1 MLSSLLDALFP
12 RRCAGCGSG
21 PWPFCATCRS
31 DLVVLG
37 RPRCERCGAP
47 AVRPMPACRDCPPA
61 SITIARAPFGFDG
74 PVRRAVHRLK
84 FGGWRAV
91 AAALADAMAETW
103 SDAGWSPDLVT
114 WVPLS
119 RERRAVRGYDQ
130 ARALAAALSPRIG
143 VPAAGLVRRVSDP
156 GPQARRGGAARR
168 EAMLG
173 VFAPGRSAAGRV
185 LLVDDVLTTG
195 ATAAGCAEALLAGG
209 AAQVGLL
216 TAARAVSSARRPHPP
231 ILGVGLASGSVVA
244 PGKGSPA
251 VDASRGRSDPRK
263 PTLGR

>member
-1 MLSSLLDALFP
+1 VLAPLLDALFP
-12 RRCAGCGSG
+12 KRCAGCGSG

-31 DLVVLG
+31 GLVVLG
-37 RPRCERCGAP
+37 EPRCERCGAP
-47 AVRPMPACRDCPPA
+47 AVRRTSSCRDCPPA
-61 SITIARAPFGFDG
+61 SIAIARAPFGFDG

-84 FGGWRAV
+84 FGGWRPV
-91 AAALADAMAETW
+91 AAALADAMAATW
-103 SDAGWSPDLVT
+103 SVSGWSADVVT

-119 RERRAVRGYDQ
+119 RERLAVRGYDQ
-130 ARALAAALSPRIG
+130 SRALALAVSPRIG
-143 VPAAGLVRRVSDP
+143 VPSAALLRRVGDP

-168 EAMLG
+168 EAMRG
-173 VFAPGRSAAGRV
+173 VFGPTGRASGSV

-195 ATAAGCAEALLAGG
+195 ATAGACAEALLEGG
-209 AAQVGLL
+209 ASRVGLL
-216 TAARAVSSARRPHPP
+216 TAARAASSARRPRPP

-244 PGKGSPA
+244 PGNRSPA